1 MTKLAPQALHLC
13 GTYTIAKPSPCTHEA
28 HRLSDDHEEGVEASR
43 GRHRRELEV
52 QKTPETDAE
61 SALLD
66 HVAEVRLFP
75 LEEFI
80 IIFFGRDVELVLRL
94 RFGGFKRTREDA
106 HLHVADF
113 LCGTDGV
120 ARLLRLSDGRLDGV
134 AAA

>member
-1 MTKLAPQALHLC
+1 MEHVQSRNRLRALTRRVDSL
-13 GTYTIAKPSPCTHEA
+13 TVAST
-28 HRLSDDHEEGVEASR
+28 ASR
-43 GRHRRELEV
+43 RWEVTLTPSTQVQV